1 MSQRVFKSQTGLT
14 MVEMLVAIT
23 VLGLLSGAI
32 AAVMVAQIKSS
43 ISQQGQATVQS
54 DVNLAMTIMRWDL
67 AQTGLGQPSYENT
80 VIRTMNQ
87 AGQGDSIVLTG
98 AVPGT
103 TEDEVRWTLVLR
115 SSNLNPNELL
125 VRKWTG
131 SDTVRNPKINDTL
144 TAMSPLKQAIGNVVV
159 KGITYTGGSIP
170 DPDNQMLLTLDS
182 ATATTM
188 LAGAMLTQRG
198 AVGGA
203 QSGQAVYSFDPANRR
218 LLRNGL
224 SLLDNV
230 EQYQVRVFHD
240 QDGNGEI
247 DTTAEFDDVF
257 NTTVDPKVW
266 NTTPILV
273 GVAVVTSPPVSENRQ
288 VDFRNTVDIWNSSY
302 PLTPA
307 MQRRYRNVHTMLV
320 RPRNIGG

>member
-1 MSQRVFKSQTGLT
+1 MRQRLLKSQSGLT

-32 AAVMVAQIKSS
+32 AAVMIAQIKSS
-43 ISQQGQATVQS
+43 VSQQGQATVQS
-54 DVNLAMTIMRWDL
+54 DVNLAMTTMRWDL

-80 VIRTMNQ
+80 VIQTMTQ
-87 AGQGDSIVLTG
+87 AVQGDSIVLTG

-103 TEDEVRWTLVLR
+103 TTDQGRWTVVLN
-115 SSNLNPNELL
+115 SSNLQPEELL

-131 SDTVRNPKINDTL
+131 SDSVLNPRINDTL
-144 TAMSPLKQAIGNVVV
+144 IAMSPLKQAIGNVVV
-159 KGITYTGGSIP
+159 KGITYTGASVP
-170 DPDNQMLLTLDS
+170 DPSKQMLLTLDT
-182 ATATTM
+182 ATAQTM
-188 LAGAMLTQRG
+188 LAGAMLTQRE

-224 SLLDNV
+224 PLLDNV
-230 EQYQVRVFHD
+230 EQYQVRIFRD
-240 QDGNGEI
+240 RDGDGEI

-257 NTTVDPKVW
+257 NTTVDPRVW
-266 NTTPILV
+266 NTTPIMV
-273 GVAVVTSPPVSENRQ
+273 GVTLVTSPPVSENRQ
-288 VDFRNTVDIWNSSY
+288 VDLRNTVNIWNSNY

-307 MQRRYRNVHTMLV
+307 MQRRYRNIHTMLV